1 MATLADG
8 TPLPQRSLE
17 VPSWV
22 VDSDI
27 PLLPVTFTDA
37 AMEDLESVFAGDK
50 RFLSSSQKSSK
61 IKRITKSAT
70 EAKELIQQ
78 VLGFSLAH
86 LLVLYSRYGSVVF
99 VGPSPG
105 HSQQSPGSR
114 RNNVRRSGF
123 NKR

>member
-1 MATLADG
+1 MKPYIPYDIVPSTYALPMATLADG

-78 VLGFSLAH
+78 VLGF
-86 LLVLYSRYGSVVF
+86 
-99 VGPSPG
+99 
-105 HSQQSPGSR
+105 
-114 RNNVRRSGF
+114 
-123 NKR
+123 